1 MEEINAVTARRAK
14 SLDNVPKS
22 RRHSQTLIL
31 GYDLERVIRKTLQGS
46 VMLMKQSRT
55 GRQVAVKVAHKRYV
69 DSGLAS
75 NGVRICENVRN
86 EAKLLKALTATPCA
100 NIIQL
105 LDYREDPD
113 KFVLVMELA
122 QGGELFDWVKAHGK
136 VSDAKARAMF
146 RGITRAVSF
155 LHKRNVCHLDLSLE
169 NVLLTTDSTP
179 KLCDFGLARVFVPGV
194 KFRGNVHAR
203 PGKLSYMSP
212 EVYSGAD
219 FDGSAADVWSLGIVL
234 FIIVFGFP
242 PFEVASR
249 SDVRYDF
256 MLKRGLGSLLQ
267 EWDLRKEISDDCL
280 DLICKILQPESQRL
294 TLTQVLQHPWMTS
307 SKVLDAVVKE

>member
-1 MEEINAVTARRAK
+1 MEVNALNTRRAK

-22 RRHSQTLIL
+22 RCSFQTFIL
-31 GYDLERVIRKTLQGS
+31 GYDLETVIRKTLQGS
-46 VMLMKQSRT
+46 VMLMKQANT

-86 EAKLLKALTATPCA
+86 EAKLLKALATTPCV

-105 LDYREDPD
+105 LDYREEHD
-113 KFVLVMELA
+113 KFVLVLELA
-122 QGGELFDWVKAHGK
+122 QGGELFDWVKSHGK
-136 VSDAKARAMF
+136 VSDTKARTMF

-155 LHKRNVCHLDLSLE
+155 LHKRNICHLDLSLE
-169 NVLLTTDSTP
+169 NVLLTTNSIP
-179 KLCDFGLARVFVPGV
+179 KLCDFGLARVFEPGV
-194 KFRGNVHAR
+194 RFRGDIHAR

-219 FDGSAADVWSLGIVL
+219 FDGPASDVWSLGIIL
-234 FIIVFGFP
+234 FIIMFGFP

-256 MLKRGLGSLLQ
+256 LMKRGLGALLQ
-267 EWDLRKEISDDCL
+267 EWDLHKQISEDCQ
-280 DLICKILQPESQRL
+280 DLICKMLQPEYARIS
-294 TLTQVLQHPWMTS
+294 LTQVMQHPWMTS
-307 SKVLDAVVKE
+307 HAMSAVAKQ